1 MLDASLAREDQVQE
15 ETSTSEQ
22 NIDLAESLQNSSNTN
37 LNSQQSPRQDTPTN
51 LSNIELAEKIEDLD
65 FSDDKDQGLTVLD
78 VVDSFQ
84 GSVQSSSV
92 CKQTPLP
99 ENSRFLNIT
108 PCARTANGS
117 EIQSTEAP
125 AMSIRDFSPV
135 LERIQM
141 PSTTL
146 WKGLNKAK
154 EYAPHSSSNV
164 HDVEP

>member
-108 PCARTANGS
+108 RVPEQQMAARFSRQRPLLCLFGTL
-117 EIQSTEAP
+117 AP
-125 AMSIRDFSPV
+125 F
-135 LERIQM
+135 
-141 PSTTL
+141 
-146 WKGLNKAK
+146 
-154 EYAPHSSSNV
+154 
-164 HDVEP
+164 